1 MCNASAPKLLL
12 HLPNDIRLEVMKC
25 QLLLLCILPLAH
37 KHYLHKWNDAMTF
50 MFAFVHIKRKML

>member
-12 HLPNDIRLEVMKC
+12 HLPNDIRLEVIKC

-37 KHYLHKWNDAMTF
+37 THDLHEWNYAVTF
-50 MFAFVHIKRKML
+50 MFAFVHIRRKTL